1 MNSETNI
8 IEIIKSR
15 RFFGKA
21 LKTLLTRQQRLKM
34 KEKSRYLCIDPD
46 SKEESLKK
54 TETMKNIE
62 TNAPKSDSE
71 DNEIVEYTDGFYS
84 SDSSID

>member
-1 MNSETNI
+1 
-8 IEIIKSR
+8 
-15 RFFGKA
+15 
-21 LKTLLTRQQRLKM
+21 M

-54 TETMKNIE
+54 TETMKRPENS
-62 TNAPKSDSE
+62 APKSDSE

-84 SDSSID
+84 SDTSIESP